1 MPPLAQRNL
10 FHDKV
15 RLAVTLTGIVFA
27 VVLIVVELGL
37 FVGFTVTTSNLIDN
51 SGADLWVT
59 SKHVPYVEQGV
70 PFSERKVYQVRAVP
84 GVAKA
89 EKLITRWVEWK
100 RPDGRQESVQVV
112 GLNVDENL
120 GRPWNLVQG
129 RVEDL
134 KRPDAIIMD
143 EIYRQKLGVD
153 HAEQLFEIN
162 GKRARVVG
170 FTQGIRAFTTSPYV
184 FTTFKRA
191 QEYANVPDDQTT
203 YILVKLAPG
212 ANPEQVRHDILDR
225 VKDVDVVT
233 NREFSRM
240 TQFYWMFTTGAGVAV
255 LLAALLGLG
264 RRLRRSCADHL
275 RDDHGSLARIRH
287 AESDGRAQQLRLQGH
302 HQAGGDQRRHRLFP
316 RHDRQRVR
324 GARQPKGRRGHPD
337 AHADGDWHVF
347 SDAVHVCWSS
357 AGFHQ
362 QGHAA
367 RSRNGVQRLKWRT
380 NATSHCSSPG
390 NEELH

>member
-37 FVGFTVTTSNLIDN
+37 FVGFTVTTSNLIDH

-70 PFSERKVYQVRAVP
+70 PFSERKLYQVRAVP

-100 RPDGRQESVQVV
+100 RSDGRQESVQVV

-143 EIYRQKLGVD
+143 EIYKQKLGVD

-212 ANPEQVRHDILDR
+212 VNGDQVRRDILDR

-233 NREFSRM
+233 NAEFSRM

-255 LLAALLGLG
+255 LLAAMLGLVVG
-264 RRLRRSCADHL
+264 FVVVAQTIYATTMDHL
-275 RDDHGSLARIRH
+275 REFGTLKAMGAPNSYVYKVIIKQAAISAVIGYFLGMIVSVFVVH
-287 AESDGRAQQLRLQGH
+287 ASQKGGAAILMPTPMAIGMFFLTLTMCVGAALVSINKVTRLDP
-302 HQAGGDQRRHRLFP
+302 AMVF
-316 RHDRQRVR
+316 
-324 GARQPKGRRGHPD
+324 KG
-337 AHADGDWHVF
+337 
-347 SDAVHVCWSS
+347 
-357 AGFHQ
+357 
-362 QGHAA
+362 
-367 RSRNGVQRLKWRT
+367 
-380 NATSHCSSPG
+380 
-390 NEELH
+390 

>member
-143 EIYRQKLGVD
+143 EIYKQKLGVD

-191 QEYANVPDDQTT
+191 QEYANVPDNQTT

-212 ANPEQVRHDILDR
+212 VNPEQVRHDILDR

-255 LLAALLGLG
+255 LLAALLGLVVG
-264 RRLRRSCADHL
+264 FVVVAQTIYATTMDHL
-275 RDDHGSLARIRH
+275 REFGTLKAMGAPNSYVYKVIIKQAAISAVIGYFLGMIVSVFVVH
-287 AESDGRAQQLRLQGH
+287 ASQKGGAAILMPTPMAIGMFFLTLFMCVGAALVSINKVTRLDP
-302 HQAGGDQRRHRLFP
+302 AMVF
-316 RHDRQRVR
+316 
-324 GARQPKGRRGHPD
+324 KG
-337 AHADGDWHVF
+337 
-347 SDAVHVCWSS
+347 
-357 AGFHQ
+357 
-362 QGHAA
+362 
-367 RSRNGVQRLKWRT
+367 
-380 NATSHCSSPG
+380 
-390 NEELH
+390 